1 VISQVANEVAKVTF
15 IVVSEFLSSLSE
27 SVDETKSAVDSKED

>member
-1 VISQVANEVAKVTF
+1 MISQVANEVAKVTF

-27 SVDETKSAVDSKED
+27 SVETKSAVDSKED